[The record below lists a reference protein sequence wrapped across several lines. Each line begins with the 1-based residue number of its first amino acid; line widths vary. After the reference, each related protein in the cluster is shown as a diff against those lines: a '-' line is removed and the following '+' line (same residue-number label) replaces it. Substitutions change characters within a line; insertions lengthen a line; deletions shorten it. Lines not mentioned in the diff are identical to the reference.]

1 MKTELEK
8 KKQNKPLTLGDG
20 YGIESIYLTCAVR
33 RGYFLKVELQL
44 SAERYQS
51 SKAPSASPQANSHL
65 SRLNNLPVKYH
76 IEVGMLTMMGE
87 RFM

>member
-8 KKQNKPLTLGDG
+8 KNTLTLGDD

-44 SAERYQS
+44 
-51 SKAPSASPQANSHL
+51 
-65 SRLNNLPVKYH
+65 
-76 IEVGMLTMMGE
+76 
-87 RFM
+87 